1 LSHENSG
8 TVRVVVVRVV
18 IALALFAVLAGVAV
32 WLERRRRADAPTQ
45 ATVATPEQLDR
56 QDFPHPERPWLV
68 ALFTSS
74 TCESC
79 QGLYEKARPL
89 ESDDVAVIE
98 LEYRAARA
106 LHERY
111 HVDVAPLTLVADHDG
126 VVQASFVGAFTATDL
141 WNAVAEL
148 RS

>member
-1 LSHENSG
+1 M
-8 TVRVVVVRVV
+8 V
-18 IALALFAVLAGVAV
+18 IALALFAVLFGVAV

-45 ATVATPEQLDR
+45 ATIATPDQLDR

-79 QGLYEKARPL
+79 QGLYDKARPL
-89 ESDDVAVIE
+89 ESDEVAVVE
-98 LEYRAARA
+98 LEYRTARA

-111 HVDVAPLTLVADHDG
+111 HVDVAPLTLVADRDG
-126 VVQASFVGAFTATDL
+126 VVQSTFVGAFTATDL
-141 WNAVAEL
+141 WNAVTEL
-148 RS
+148 RA